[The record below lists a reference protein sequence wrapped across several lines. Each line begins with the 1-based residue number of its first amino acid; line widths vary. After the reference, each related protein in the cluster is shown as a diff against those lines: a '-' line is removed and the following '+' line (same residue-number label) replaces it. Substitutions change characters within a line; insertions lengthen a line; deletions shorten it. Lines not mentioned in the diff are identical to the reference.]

1 VRKLVPIATFLLA
14 AVAVGQ
20 QAQKGPEPQATPAVK
35 VNVLNVCAP
44 SLEEQAIL
52 KGALAKA
59 NVRAV
64 FAGDFE
70 IARGRATVTDAP
82 ASKYVRLRRDLWPES
97 PLLTAQ
103 YSISMDEK
111 NTVEILVLRMR
122 DTKDFFEI
130 SIEDRVSTGAAP
142 PQTIVA
148 MDTPASRVRIERLGK
163 SSVVLARCEGADQN
177 AYEPLF
183 HDASELMARYRK
195 ALGLRDAFKQ
205 DINWLGS
212 VAPAKGAVPKKSAAP
227 AAAKKPPMK
236 PNRLP

>member
-1 VRKLVPIATFLLA
+1 VLKLALIAPFLLA
-14 AVAVGQ
+14 AAAAGQ
-20 QAQKGPEPQATPAVK
+20 QTQKPPEPQATPAVK
-35 VNVLNVCAP
+35 VNVLNVCGP
-44 SLEEQAIL
+44 SAEEQAIL
-52 KGALAKA
+52 KSALAKA

-82 ASKYVRLRRDLWPES
+82 ASKYVRLRRDLSPES

-111 NTVEILVLRMR
+111 NTAETLVLRMR
-122 DTKDFFEI
+122 ETKDFFEI

-163 SSVVLARCEGADQN
+163 SSVALARCEGADQS

-183 HDASELMARYRK
+183 REASSIMAQYRK
-195 ALGLRDAFKQ
+195 ALGLRNAFRQ
-205 DINWLGS
+205 EINWLGG
-212 VAPAKGAVPKKSAAP
+212 AGPAKSAAPKKSAAP
-227 AAAKKPPMK
+227 AEEKKPQ
-236 PNRLP
+236 